1 MPYGQDGSFS
11 RESII
16 QRINADLANDLGNL
30 AQRCLSFVYKNCGG
44 AVPFPNEFTDDD
56 KKLIE
61 SSIILLPDIRKLFEK
76 QAFHNGLEMVWGLVS
91 ECNIYIDR
99 QAPWGLREKNPERMN
114 TVLYV
119 GAEVIRRISIIIQ
132 PVMPTAGAK
141 LLDQLGVLDKDRDFT
156 ALNPDIR
163 IQQGAKILKPEG
175 VFPRFVE
182 K

>member
-1 MPYGQDGSFS
+1 M
-11 RESII
+11 
-16 QRINADLANDLGNL
+16 
-30 AQRCLSFVYKNCGG
+30 
-44 AVPFPNEFTDDD
+44 
-56 KKLIE
+56 
-61 SSIILLPDIRKLFEK
+61 DIRKLFEK

-91 ECNIYIDR
+91 KCNIYIDR
-99 QAPWGLREKNPERMN
+99 QAPWGLKEKNPERMK

-119 GAEVIRRISIIIQ
+119 GTEVIRRISIIIQ